1 MKTLLLR
8 LPINLDNRYDYEDL
22 MQPYGLACI
31 SSMLKNNG
39 CNTVLFDAQAH
50 RLLRHEIIAFI
61 RKNRPDLIGFTAY
74 TSNLLDIVSLLPQI
88 KQDLP
93 LAKIVLG
100 GAHVTVEPELTL
112 KEFPLIDFV
121 VIGEGEITCFELVRA
136 LKNRGDLRSING
148 LAFRDDDEIIIN
160 KKREYIENLDDMPIA
175 DWASLPMEKYFGHH
189 TIKRNYVKLL
199 LSRGCPF
206 QCTFCAVQNTMGNRL
221 RKRSPSNIRNELELL
236 YDRFNVRDF
245 GFGDSTFNIDNEWV
259 TEVCKEILNMNYPII
274 WRCNVRAKG
283 LTKDIL
289 KIMKKSGCVHVTM
302 GIESGDPSMLESM
315 KKNETLDDFRQAIH
329 MIKEIGLPL
338 LNSFIIGMPGETPES
353 IENTLRFAKEIKTY
367 AGFNLATP
375 FPGTEFYE
383 QALQDGTVN
392 SNPATHN
399 PYDMSYVPETMS
411 RYQLKM
417 AYRQLT
423 KDYYLR
429 PTQLL
434 RYLMG
439 IKTFLSLSIH
449 LHAFIRLIKKRRRM
463 KAKAFPE

>member
-1 MKTLLLR
+1 
-8 LPINLDNRYDYEDL
+8 

-61 RKNRPDLIGFTAY
+61 RKSRPDLIGFTAY
-74 TSNLLDIVSLLPQI
+74 TSNLLEIVSLLPQI
-88 KQDLP
+88 KRDLP
-93 LAKIVLG
+93 LTRIVLG

-112 KEFPLIDFV
+112 TQFPLIDFV
-121 VIGEGEITCFELVRA
+121 VIGEGEITCFELVNA
-136 LKNRGDLRSING
+136 LENGCDLKHITG
-148 LAFRDDDEIIIN
+148 LAFRDGDKIIIN
-160 KKREYIENLDDMPIA
+160 KKREYIENLDGMPIA

-189 TIKRNYVKLL
+189 TVKKNYVKLL

-259 TEVCKEILNMNYPII
+259 RQLCKEISNMDHPIV
-274 WRCNVRAKG
+274 WRCNLRANG
-283 LTKDIL
+283 LDKEIL
-289 KIMKKSGCVHVTM
+289 KLMKKSGCVHVTM

-315 KKNETLDDFRQAIH
+315 KKKETLEDFRQAIQ
-329 MIKEIGLPL
+329 MLKDVGLEV

-353 IENTLRFAKEIKTY
+353 IENTLQFAKEIETY

-383 QALQDGTVN
+383 QALQEGTLD
-392 SNPATHN
+392 SDHATHN
-399 PYDMSYVPETMS
+399 PYDMSYVPETMT

-417 AYRQLT
+417 AYRQLI
-423 KDYYLR
+423 KEYYFR
-429 PTQLL
+429 PTQIL
-434 RYLMG
+434 RYLLG
-439 IKTFLSLSIH
+439 IKTFFSLSIH
-449 LHAFIRLIKKRRRM
+449 IHAFIRLIQKRTRM
-463 KAKAFPE
+463 KPRAFAE